1 MCNSMQMQSFL
12 CLFRVKMKTNLSQGE
27 KREKR
32 AKQRRKRERQ
42 DMDAKEKEIK
52 KIINTKTNKRTR
64 SNLHF
69 KLSLLS
75 PRINKIESRKN

>member
-1 MCNSMQMQSFL
+1 MQSFL

-27 KREKR
+27 KRKKR
-32 AKQRRKRERQ
+32 AKKRRKRERQ

-52 KIINTKTNKRTR
+52 KFKNPKTNKPTR
-64 SNLHF
+64 FNLHS